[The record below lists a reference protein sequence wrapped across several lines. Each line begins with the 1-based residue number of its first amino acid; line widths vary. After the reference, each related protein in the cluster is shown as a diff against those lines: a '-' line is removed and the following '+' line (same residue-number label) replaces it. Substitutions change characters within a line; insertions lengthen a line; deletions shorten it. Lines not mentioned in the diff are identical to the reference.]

1 MHEYSIDFIKV
12 TSCLVSSRCTFRRFI
27 CYYANFPIQ
36 DLFGTCGF
44 EGLGMSLRIKTVYYF
59 NLFSQLWLVLYSGA
73 NMLFLQFL
81 KINGSLVV

>member
-1 MHEYSIDFIKV
+1 MQIFPFKIY
-12 TSCLVSSRCTFRRFI
+12 LVPTCEVQLK
-27 CYYANFPIQ
+27 A
-36 DLFGTCGF
+36 CGF
-44 EGLGMSLRIKTVYYF
+44 DCLGMSLRIKTVYYF